1 MILIIC
7 TDDPNLE
14 LVARNTVMRYPDIYE
29 ASYKIFHSQL
39 RSLKKSENLFII
51 SHGAFQ
57 GDNDRPVIG
66 DKAKAFYLNGDA
78 LYKSIKDIIPE
89 DYRGDIYID
98 ACESA
103 DSTEDLISFAD
114 TFYLEFHQDYPTSG
128 VYGITGV
135 SHGLIPLPSDS
146 KWVAVDLER

>member
-7 TDDPNLE
+7 TDDHNLE
-14 LVARNTVMRYPDIYE
+14 SVAKNTVMKYPDIYE

-39 RSLKKSENLFII
+39 RPLKKSEDLFII

-66 DKAKAFYLNGDA
+66 DKEKAFYLNGDA
-78 LYKSIKDIIPE
+78 LYTSIKDIIPE

-103 DSTEDLISFAD
+103 DSTEDLISFSE

-128 VYGITGV
+128 VYQ
-135 SHGLIPLPSDS
+135 
-146 KWVAVDLER
+146 